1 METVRLLL
9 LSLAV
14 WLLPRKERRRYSQ
27 EWFDYLCDPETAHK
41 TRQALGFVFA
51 AIRMDLLLLRRPAN
65 AFGKRALDVSFS
77 VFGLIFL
84 APLLVLCALAVL
96 ISGPGPLIV
105 QPKRI
110 GLHGKQFSAF
120 LLRAMHVDDP
130 GAPDLARPLAN
141 ERQVTRVGRVLRRYS
156 IDELPQLWNVLKG
169 DMSLVGPR
177 ADVRGM
183 MAVGLPYDQVA
194 PHYSRRYSVR
204 PGLSGLAQVHGFR
217 GPLHSRK
224 LARMRLALDL
234 KYARNPSLWLD
245 IKIIVLTVMYPLFA
259 ARNESGERRKRR
271 GRQRRPR

>member
-1 METVRLLL
+1 MDAFSAAFFGLLAFAGAVAVSVISRLISNSVYEATAKRSRKYHMETVRLLL

-141 ERQVTRVGRVLRRYS
+141 ERQVTRVG
-156 IDELPQLWNVLKG
+156 PQAILY
-169 DMSLVGPR
+169 R
-177 ADVRGM
+177 
-183 MAVGLPYDQVA
+183 
-194 PHYSRRYSVR
+194 
-204 PGLSGLAQVHGFR
+204 
-217 GPLHSRK
+217 
-224 LARMRLALDL
+224 
-234 KYARNPSLWLD
+234 
-245 IKIIVLTVMYPLFA
+245 
-259 ARNESGERRKRR
+259 
-271 GRQRRPR
+271 